1 MTCELNNC
9 DVMDVPI
16 VSNYQ
21 DNLKNTLLAKFDS
34 ELTQYRRWLNDFI
47 ICGCDDIQAYIKR
60 AISSYRCFDLNL
72 VESLEYI
79 ENEFQKNISM
89 TKVESGRHTMT
100 KILNLTFGGF
110 WYGQMTIAVVYE
122 PISLTKIKIISTN
135 VSYSSTG
142 TNDIGAGFI
151 DAFVVTIGE
160 VESMPSQTNITQPE
174 NYATIWSSLD
184 NWCKNSNNAF
194 FLIAKHNKTQEIKFK
209 NYSKAGYILTIP
221 EGTTTSFKLIAGFQ
235 RLRGG
240 TSPNDYAYYQP
251 YAGLTGT
258 IELVTTTNTKLD
270 LTQCTHSESAQCECD
285 NPCIYGISETYKKR
299 DLTYVANRL
308 DNLLNME
315 VCGSCA
321 DCGTINQLMI
331 DLADYQRCFNSY
343 FACRLKAF
351 YNWSQSSSSK
361 ALGLSKID
369 ISGCTYDRN
378 CKTYKGLDALT
389 QVLGAYNDMM
399 EYQQG
404 CLGCT
409 LESMRAS
416 LIRIIDM
423 QMDVFNVMLCIF
435 QLIID
440 WSEENANRELYDL
453 KQYLATQEVQGIIVQ
468 RLDPPNTSS

>member
-1 MTCELNNC
+1 MKMTCELNNC

-21 DNLKNTLLAKFDS
+21 DNLKKTLLAKLDS

-60 AISSYRCFDLNL
+60 TISSYYCFDLNL

-79 ENEFQKNISM
+79 ENEYQKN
-89 TKVESGRHTMT
+89 VSG
-100 KILNLTFGGF
+100 N
-110 WYGQMTIAVVYE
+110 
-122 PISLTKIKIISTN
+122 P
-135 VSYSSTG
+135 
-142 TNDIGAGFI
+142 
-151 DAFVVTIGE
+151 
-160 VESMPSQTNITQPE
+160 
-174 NYATIWSSLD
+174 
-184 NWCKNSNNAF
+184 
-194 FLIAKHNKTQEIKFK
+194 
-209 NYSKAGYILTIP
+209 
-221 EGTTTSFKLIAGFQ
+221 
-235 RLRGG
+235 
-240 TSPNDYAYYQP
+240 
-251 YAGLTGT
+251 
-258 IELVTTTNTKLD
+258 KLD
-270 LTQCTHSESAQCECD
+270 LTQCTHSESSQCECD
-285 NPCIYGISETYKKR
+285 NPCIYGTSEMYNTR
-299 DLTYVANRL
+299 DLTYIANRL
-308 DNLLNME
+308 VNLLNME

-321 DCGTINQLMI
+321 DCGTINQLII

-361 ALGLSKID
+361 TLGLSKID

-404 CLGCT
+404 CMGCT

-416 LIRIIDM
+416 LIRIFDM
-423 QMDVFNVMLCIF
+423 QMEVFDVMLCIF

-468 RLDPPNTSS
+468 RLDPPNK